1 MTTRDKTRCA
11 MIAVVGAPNAGKS
24 TLVNKL
30 AGAKVSI
37 VSPKVQTTRMRVI
50 GVRVVDDAQLVFIDT
65 PGIFAPKK
73 RLERAMVKAAWGGA
87 EDADEVVLVVDATH
101 RISDDTRQIVEG
113 LKRAGR
119 KAILALN
126 KVDIARKDRLLA
138 LAKELNEIGNFSD
151 TFMISAESG
160 DGVDDV
166 QNALVARAPEGPWLY
181 PEDQLSDLNDRLF
194 ASEVTREQLFLKLRQ
209 EVPYA
214 LAVDTVEWE
223 EFENGALRIRQEV
236 LVERDSQRA
245 IVIGKGGA
253 MLKAVGQA
261 ARQELERQLG
271 RRVHLFIDVVV
282 KKGWSEERE
291 RYASWGLDYEA

>member
-113 LKRAGR
+113 LKSSGR
-119 KAILALN
+119 VAILALN

-151 TFMISAESG
+151 TFMISAENG